1 MSAEADKMGPCI
13 ILRTEILE
21 GVRPFIN
28 DERQAGKGLNI
39 IDGGRTCIET

>member
-21 GVRPFIN
+21 GVCPFID
-28 DERQAGKGLNI
+28 DERQAGKGLDI
-39 IDGGRTCIET
+39 IDGCWACIET